1 MLHVNCSL
9 TLHVYGYIACTW
21 SYVTCV
27 SLQNKGDNK
36 GKSNLLCQQQ
46 HPPNTDWAPD
56 LCPPGALQDVDE
68 GARHLLLVLD
78 ADDGLQHRAQHGV
91 VVGDELCELLVLLH
105 WQDVDGLEAGLDA
118 DRRAASLCLAGGR
131 RADRV
136 PLFHKL
142 AARHARHRDVDQS
155 HVVVL
160 VLLLL
165 LVHVA
170 VDVHGDAVHG
180 GQAGEVE
187 VLAPEQAVVASF
199 AGGPSVQDV
208 VQTQLAEIFL
218 LRRQIFG
225 FDDPQSQQV
234 LRPPTVVLE
243 TQTIILNTF
252 IITIY

>member
-1 MLHVNCSL
+1 MGS
-9 TLHVYGYIACTW
+9 
-21 SYVTCV
+21 
-27 SLQNKGDNK
+27 
-36 GKSNLLCQQQ
+36 
-46 HPPNTDWAPD
+46 D

-68 GARHLLLVLD
+68 GAGHLLLVLD

-105 WQDVDGLEAGLDA
+105 GQDGDGLEAGLDP
-118 DRRAASLCLAGGR
+118 DRRPASFGLAGGR

-136 PLFHKL
+136 PLLHKL
-142 AARHARHRDVDQS
+142 PSRHARHGDVDQA

-187 VLAPEQAVVASF
+187 VLAPEQAVVASL
-199 AGGPSVQDV
+199 AGGSGVEDV
-208 VQTQLAEIFL
+208 VQTKLAEIFL

-225 FDDPQSQQV
+225 LDDPQTQQV
-234 LRPPTVVLE
+234 LSSPTVVLE
-243 TQTIILNTF
+243 TRTRR
-252 IITIY
+252 